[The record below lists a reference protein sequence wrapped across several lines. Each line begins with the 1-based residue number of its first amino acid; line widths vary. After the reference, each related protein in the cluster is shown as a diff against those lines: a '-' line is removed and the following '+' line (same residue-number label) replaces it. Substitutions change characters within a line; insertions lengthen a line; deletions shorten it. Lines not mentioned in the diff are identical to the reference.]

1 MAAAFKKGVG
11 FVLVLMI
18 LAIIGVIYYIVRR
31 EQDSGFTK
39 GVAWLGRQLEG
50 FDSLASTGIK
60 CPQGWKFFNNEKG
73 TSFCCGATV
82 NPYGATCSDPA
93 KMCAF
98 EPNVPDPR
106 GGGRPA
112 VPVCKI

>member
-1 MAAAFKKGVG
+1 MAYKKGLNYVPI
-11 FVLVLMI
+11 LMI
-18 LAIIGVIYYIVRR
+18 LAVIGVIYYIVNRN
-31 EQDSGFTK
+31 ENSGFTNA
-39 GVAWLGRQLEG
+39 VAWMGKALEG
-50 FDSLASTGIK
+50 FDTRVSTGIK
-60 CPQGWKFFNNEKG
+60 CPNGWKFFNNDKG

-106 GGGRPA
+106 GGSRPA
-112 VPVCKI
+112 VPLCKA